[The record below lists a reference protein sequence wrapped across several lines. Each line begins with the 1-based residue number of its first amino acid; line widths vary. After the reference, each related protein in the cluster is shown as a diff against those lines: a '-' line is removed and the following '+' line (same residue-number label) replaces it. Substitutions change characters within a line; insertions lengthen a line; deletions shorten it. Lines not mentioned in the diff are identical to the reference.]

1 MWAVREVPQREL
13 MQKLGVKDELSEQLG
28 NSIPGSRV
36 IVHERP
42 EVKERQMHLGNC
54 KVISMAGVKQCFLV
68 VFT

>member
-42 EVKERQMHLGNC
+42 EVKERQMHLGN
-54 KVISMAGVKQCFLV
+54 
-68 VFT
+68 